1 MSTFTVGNLR
11 YQTTSATECKVFQVV
26 NQNIVDAS
34 LQIPL
39 TASDGTTTYQVTSI
53 GESAL
58 QNLNRLL
65 SVEIGANIKSIDKNG
80 FTNCTNLSNVVLGP
94 NVQTIGNNAFY
105 NCPGLTSITFPP
117 SVTFIDNGAFVSTG
131 LTNLVIP
138 STVKTIV
145 GYAFGYISTLNTVHI
160 GAGSADVSGTDVD
173 AFAFVDSILTS
184 VIIGPGVKSIG
195 NNAFIRTGVT
205 QVTWNTNKA
214 NSVTNNYGFYGA
226 NTVTTLIVGNS
237 VTQILNSFQINDT
250 LVNLTIGSSVTS
262 IGNNVFNNCPNLT
275 NVEFLGT
282 VIPTIGTGNFSPKVN
297 AGHYNKRVTI
307 ADVNRLSLYFVNLI
321 REGDYPCFKEGTLI
335 LTNRGYLPIQTL
347 RPGDLIKTSK
357 NGYKPIHMIGF
368 RELHHRSRKQ
378 RIQDQ
383 LYKCSQSEY
392 PELFED
398 LILTGCHSILVDDF
412 VNDDQRETTRS
423 VLGKIYVTD
432 NKYRL
437 PACVDARASVY
448 ETPGKY
454 SIYHVALEHD
464 DYYMNYGIYANGLL
478 VESCSKRY
486 LKELSNMELIE

>member
-11 YQTTSATECKVFQVV
+11 YQTTSATECKLLGAVD
-26 NQNIVDAS
+26 QNALGAS
-34 LQIPL
+34 MQIPP

-53 GESAL
+53 G
-58 QNLNRLL
+58 
-65 SVEIGANIKSIDKNG
+65 
-80 FTNCTNLSNVVLGP
+80 F
-94 NVQTIGNNAFY
+94 NAFY
-105 NCPGLTSITFPP
+105 GCASLTSVTFPP
-117 SVTFIDNGAFVSTG
+117 SVTFIDNGAFAVTG

-138 STVKTIV
+138 STVKSIIN
-145 GYAFGYISTLNTVHI
+145 YSFGFNPNLNTLHV
-160 GAGSADVSGTDVD
+160 GAGSADVSGTEID
-173 AFAFVDSILTS
+173 AFAFSDSVLTS

-226 NTVTTLIVGNS
+226 YSVTSLIVGNS
-237 VTQILNSFQINDT
+237 VTQIPNSFQLNDT
-250 LVNLTIGSSVTS
+250 LVNLTIGSRVTS
-262 IGNNVFNNCPNLT
+262 IGNNVFSSCPNLID
-275 NVEFLGT
+275 VEFLGT

-297 AGHYNKRVTI
+297 TGHYNKRVTLSDI
-307 ADVNRLSLYFVNLI
+307 TRLQSYFENLI

-357 NGYKPIHMIGF
+357 NGFKPINMIGV

-423 VLGKIYVTD
+423 ILGKIYVTD

-437 PACVDARASVY
+437 PACADERASVY
-448 ETPGKY
+448 EKSGKY

-486 LKELSNMELIE
+486 LKELSNMELIA